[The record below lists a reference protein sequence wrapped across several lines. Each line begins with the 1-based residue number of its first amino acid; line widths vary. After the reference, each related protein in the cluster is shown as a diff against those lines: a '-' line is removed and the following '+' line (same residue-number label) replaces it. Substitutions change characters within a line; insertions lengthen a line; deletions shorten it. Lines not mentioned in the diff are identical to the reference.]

1 MKQTEYKCES
11 MIEYLSRIGCLDK
24 KIPDVSIPDVRIAVK
39 WNEIV
44 NEISRTKI
52 ESHFMIPTT

>member
-1 MKQTEYKCES
+1 

-44 NEISRTKI
+44 NEITKI